1 MRALTAAAA
10 RIDPP
15 RHPGEPSTLELFV
28 ASYVDMLQRA
38 RYARAEPTETEA
50 SAVEKVVAFVRNLVA
65 VKRQK
70 AEEGRSGS
78 GLLSVPTVQTVQED
92 VVL

>member
-1 MRALTAAAA
+1 
-10 RIDPP
+10 
-15 RHPGEPSTLELFV
+15 
-28 ASYVDMLQRA
+28 MLQRA
-38 RYARAEPTETEA
+38 RYARNEPTETEA
-50 SAVEKVVAFVRNLVA
+50 GAVEKVVAFVRNLLE

-78 GLLSVPTVQTVQED
+78 GLLSVPTVQTVQEE